1 MGRRRDGILFRT
13 CGLTLLLL
21 ALLPVT
27 APFSTFD
34 LIDFFRDT
42 PADAGSLVQ
51 SKTPGSKL
59 ASLPG
64 TVVHLQ
70 ISGLHQ
76 HGARAVPARPAR
88 SERPTDIPLRV

>member
-1 MGRRRDGILFRT
+1 MRRRRDGILFRT
-13 CGLTLLLL
+13 CGVTLLLL

-64 TVVHLQ
+64 TVVHLR
-70 ISGLHQ
+70 ISELHEP
-76 HGARAVPARPAR
+76 GARAVAAPPAR

>member
-1 MGRRRDGILFRT
+1 MRRRRDGILVRI
-13 CGLTLLLL
+13 CGMTLLLL

-42 PADAGSLVQ
+42 PADAGSFVQ
-51 SKTPGSKL
+51 TKTPGSKL

-64 TVVHLQ
+64 AVVHVQ
-70 ISGLHQ
+70 ISRLHEA
-76 HGARAVPARPAR
+76 GARAFAAAPAR
-88 SERPTDIPLRV
+88 SERPTDIPLRL

>member
-1 MGRRRDGILFRT
+1 MRRRHDGILFRT
-13 CGLTLLLL
+13 CGAALLLL

-42 PADAGSLVQ
+42 PADAGSFVQ
-51 SKTPGSKL
+51 TKTPGSKL

-64 TVVHLQ
+64 GVVHLQ
-70 ISGLHQ
+70 VSQRHEA
-76 HGARAVPARPAR
+76 GAPAVAAHLAR
-88 SERPTDIPLRV
+88 SERPSDIPLRV

>member
-13 CGLTLLLL
+13 CGVTLLLL

-51 SKTPGSKL
+51 NKTPGNKL
-59 ASLPG
+59 ASLHG
-64 TVVHLQ
+64 AIVHLQ
-70 ISGLHQ
+70 ISELHEP
-76 HGARAVPARPAR
+76 GARAVAGLPVR
-88 SERPTDIPLRV
+88 SDRPTDIPLRL

>member
-1 MGRRRDGILFRT
+1 MGPRRDGILFRT
-13 CGLTLLLL
+13 CGLALLLL

-42 PADAGSLVQ
+42 PADAGSFVQ
-51 SKTPGSKL
+51 TKTPGGKL

-64 TVVHLQ
+64 TIVHLQ
-70 ISGLHQ
+70 IAALHEPR
-76 HGARAVPARPAR
+76 ARAAAAPPAR